1 MRGWITEARARG
13 VVAYAKIADKA
24 SDEDQPGPVILARS
38 RSFLLSRTSLA
49 LRIQSG
55 GSIAAKQGIG
65 AAERPNWRIIEGEAD
80 GRKKAVMTQAV
91 LPEGREEAAMTRD
104 GEDKRCRGISSERNP
119 YISLPYNATMKD
131 SYTHYAYS
139 NMSFFDPFPASPTSA
154 HSSTSS
160 RHASSSSLQPPGFSI
175 SADNLPYQP
184 NGSADVFAESYKE
197 VEDHNRAFNTMN
209 GGNASANST
218 GMAQMDVRPETWYGE

>member
-1 MRGWITEARARG
+1 MRGWNTEARARG

-24 SDEDQPGPVILARS
+24 SDEGQPGPVILARS

-91 LPEGREEAAMTRD
+91 LLEGREEAAMTRD

-119 YISLPYNATMKD
+119 YTSFTIQRHYEGQLYSLPLLQYVLVR
-131 SYTHYAYS
+131 
-139 NMSFFDPFPASPTSA
+139 PL
-154 HSSTSS
+154 
-160 RHASSSSLQPPGFSI
+160 SSLAYIGPFVDFVPPCLIFLATTAWLFHFGRQPPI
-175 SADNLPYQP
+175 SAQ
-184 NGSADVFAESYKE
+184 
-197 VEDHNRAFNTMN
+197 
-209 GGNASANST
+209 
-218 GMAQMDVRPETWYGE
+218 W